1 MFRRT
6 CLTIATLIL
15 AGGCMKP
22 TMDMGPPK
30 KPAPA
35 AEMKKLERMTGTW
48 KWTGEM
54 VSPSKEEMMKHMP
67 PGSKEPQ
74 TTFAGTGKGEMVLGG
89 TALKS
94 VGTFDM
100 GDGQTMTY
108 EEYWWWDA
116 KAGKYR
122 AWSISDWN
130 EVGWGWVTPCG
141 DCDGYCTK
149 AEGIDA
155 QGNKKRWEGCMKFVN
170 NDTME
175 WSFCESGPMGKM
187 CMKGD
192 SKRQK

>member
-1 MFRRT
+1 MLQRT
-6 CLTIATLIL
+6 CLTIATLVL

-22 TMDMGPPK
+22 MDMGPPK

-48 KWTGEM
+48 NWTGQM
-54 VSPSKEEMMKHMP
+54 VSPTKEEMMKHMP

-74 TTFAGTGKGEMVLGG
+74 TTFSGVGKGEMVLGG
-89 TALKS
+89 TAFKS
-94 VGTFDM
+94 TGSFDM
-100 GDGQTMTY
+100 GEGQKMTY

-130 EVGWGWVTPCG
+130 EVGTGWITYCG
-141 DCDGYCTK
+141 DCDGFCNK
-149 AEGIDA
+149 GDAIDS
-155 QGNKKRWEGCMKFVN
+155 QGNKKHYEGCMKFVDK
-170 NDTME
+170 DTME
-175 WSFCESGPMGKM
+175 WSMTESGPMGKM
-187 CMKGD
+187 SMKGS